1 VLYPQCQR
9 GSHGCGRGNADCDF
23 QPRRR
28 PKRTESGLSEGHFEF
43 KSFTI
48 IVSRNRTGSRRNIA
62 DRERTGRARRN
73 PAKFFRM
80 WWPGTEL
87 NRRRQPFQGCAL
99 PPELPGHVS
108 KPALRAAGCE
118 DRSLHAGCGRDGCNR
133 SDAGSV
139 RNVFDYSNAEGFPQ
153 RGLPGSTKSFTTERR
168 RKRDNL
174 LNR

>member
-1 VLYPQCQR
+1 M
-9 GSHGCGRGNADCDF
+9 
-23 QPRRR
+23 
-28 PKRTESGLSEGHFEF
+28 ESDAKTFE
-43 KSFTI
+43 
-48 IVSRNRTGSRRNIA
+48 
-62 DRERTGRARRN
+62 
-73 PAKFFRM
+73 M

-118 DRSLHAGCGRDGCNR
+118 DRLLQDRSLHAGCGRDGCNR

-153 RGLPGSTKSFTTERR
+153 TFMRR
-168 RKRDNL
+168 AVVAEFGPECFPEQ
-174 LNR
+174 